1 MGVSSPKGGVGRGK
15 DGDDP
20 DRPFRKGT
28 DSPIKGRVERGRM
41 RVRIPRRVGSEGGS
55 GSRQADAG
63 QVWNGANVE
72 PEVWIPGPSR
82 LKEAWNVEQNSSP
95 SRSSIPA
102 IENGVSLSE
111 QNSKCALLGKC
122 MGRSQA
128 SLDPT
133 LTEIEQME
141 LRQQI
146 NTICLELN
154 VGQSSGAKLAMPTDV
169 PVV

>member
-1 MGVSSPKGGVGRGK
+1 MKKRSTIDRGELSAKLSRGEPPDGSFFSEGWGGVAGKGG
-15 DGDDP
+15 DEP

-28 DSPIKGRVERGRM
+28 DSPIEGSVEREGM

-72 PEVWIPGPSR
+72 PEVWIQGPSR

-111 QNSKCALLGKC
+111 
-122 MGRSQA
+122 
-128 SLDPT
+128 
-133 LTEIEQME
+133 
-141 LRQQI
+141 
-146 NTICLELN
+146 
-154 VGQSSGAKLAMPTDV
+154 
-169 PVV
+169 